1 MFLSNSCVSNKVHL
15 SLDYLDGSLPIGK
28 IGTWVSLQI
37 KKKNNTL
44 SLLLKQDSNYLVSS
58 IGKSLVRMRYTF
70 NGFE

>member
-15 SLDYLDGSLPIGK
+15 SLDYLDGSLPIRK
-28 IGTWVSLQI
+28 IGTWVSLQTE
-37 KKKNNTL
+37 KKNNTL

-58 IGKSLVRMRYTF
+58 IGKLLVRMRYTF